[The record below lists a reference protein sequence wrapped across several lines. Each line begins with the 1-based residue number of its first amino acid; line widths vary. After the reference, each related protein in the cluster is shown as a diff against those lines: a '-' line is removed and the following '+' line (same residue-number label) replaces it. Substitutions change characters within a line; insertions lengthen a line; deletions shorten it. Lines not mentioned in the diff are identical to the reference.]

1 MNKMV
6 YVLLILIV
14 ISGLVVLAIWKWGGI
29 KKKQEID
36 LDKLNIGELSL
47 SPAPDSADSENNGNL
62 NHLYGKVLIWDSGSG
77 KLTITNGEQQWSMS
91 LEPSKMRILIPS
103 RVEARREL
111 LVADKEGPR
120 WLRAFCEGDE
130 VDIQFENNAIVAVN
144 NGGYRVCGYK
154 GE

>member
-47 SPAPDSADSENNGNL
+47 SPGVGQVAQFNL
-62 NHLYGKVLIWDSGSG
+62 
-77 KLTITNGEQQWSMS
+77 T
-91 LEPSKMRILIPS
+91 
-103 RVEARREL
+103 
-111 LVADKEGPR
+111 
-120 WLRAFCEGDE
+120 
-130 VDIQFENNAIVAVN
+130 
-144 NGGYRVCGYK
+144 
-154 GE
+154 